1 MLARNE
7 PGVIMNSVIF
17 PSCQIGGYQ
26 VTALSDG
33 TMEATLDLLSGIP
46 VAEAESIQH
55 RAGIERVGNIH
66 INCYLICGYGRTILV
81 DTGTGGQNN
90 TGGQLVQKLE
100 MLGIQADDI
109 DTILL
114 THGHPDHIGG
124 SLDENG
130 KPVYQKAELH
140 VHPLEIAHW
149 QDNQKQ
155 KAANERG
162 QRNFILVRNVLDAY
176 AGKIHLIGDG
186 EITQGIRPEW
196 TPGHTPGH
204 TGFRIHS
211 NDQCLLIW
219 GDIVHF
225 PHIQSAHPGVSIMF
239 DVNPAQAVETRKK
252 ALQQAVD
259 EKLIIA
265 GMHLDPSGFACIG
278 LSETGFIISPIS
290 AGMRDKNRAG
300 LYPSASTLMKLSPPA
315 KKN

>member
-1 MLARNE
+1 MLVRNE

-55 RAGIERVGNIH
+55 RAGIARVGSIH

-124 SLDENG
+124 LLDENG

-140 VHPLEIAHW
+140 VHPLEITHW

-176 AGKIHLIGDG
+176 AGKIRLIGDG
-186 EITQGIRPEW
+186 EITQGICPEW

-300 LYPSASTLMKLSPPA
+300 LYPSASALMKLKPPA